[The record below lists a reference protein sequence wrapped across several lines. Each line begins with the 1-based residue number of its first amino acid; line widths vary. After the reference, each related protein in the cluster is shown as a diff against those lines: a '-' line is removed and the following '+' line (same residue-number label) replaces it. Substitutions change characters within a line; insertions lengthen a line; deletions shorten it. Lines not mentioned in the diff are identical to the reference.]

1 MTVSD
6 HELMMRCSRGD
17 SEAFTK
23 LVRRWE
29 RPVWGILSRLG
40 STQPGNRPAAD
51 IDDLTQDVFLRVL
64 SACERYQNSS
74 AFSTWI
80 YRIALN
86 VSRDA
91 FRRKRTQWK
100 LLGNRQQSQPVSRC
114 ELPESIVQ
122 KQELERTIA
131 QALDELPSKL
141 REPLVLRHYGEL
153 TFREVAEI
161 TGIPLGTVK
170 SRVQAGL
177 LQLQSELKRR
187 GIDEQE
193 LES

>member
-6 HELMMRCSRGD
+6 HELMMCCSRGD
-17 SEAFTK
+17 SEAFTM

-29 RPVWGILSRLG
+29 RPVGGILSRLG
-40 STQPGNRPAAD
+40 STQSGNKSSPD
-51 IDDLTQDVFLRVL
+51 IEDLTQDVFLRVL
-64 SACERYQNSS
+64 SACERYHNGC

-91 FRRKRTQWK
+91 FRRNRTQRK
-100 LLGNRQQSQPVSRC
+100 LLGNHKQSTTVSRC

-122 KQELERTIA
+122 KQELEQNIS
-131 QALDELPSKL
+131 QALDELSPKL
-141 REPLVLRHYGEL
+141 RDPLVLKHFGEL
-153 TFREVAEI
+153 TFTEVAEI
-161 TGIPLGTVK
+161 TGLPLGTVK

>member
-1 MTVSD
+1 M
-6 HELMMRCSRGD
+6 
-17 SEAFTK
+17 

-29 RPVWGILSRLG
+29 RPVWGILSRL
-40 STQPGNRPAAD
+40 SSSHPGNKTALD
-51 IDDLTQDVFLRVL
+51 VEDLTQDVFLRVL
-64 SACERYQNSS
+64 SACERYHNGC

-91 FRRKRTQWK
+91 FRRKTTQRK
-100 LLGNRQQSQPVSRC
+100 ILGNHQFSQPASRR
-114 ELPESIVQ
+114 ELPESIVHQ
-122 KQELERTIA
+122 QELERTIA
-131 QALDELPSKL
+131 QSLDELPPKL
-141 REPLVLRHYGEL
+141 REPLVLKHYGEL
-153 TFREVAEI
+153 TFTEVAEI
-161 TGIPLGTVK
+161 TGVPLGTVK
-170 SRVQAGL
+170 SRVQSGL

>member
-1 MTVSD
+1 M
-6 HELMMRCSRGD
+6 
-17 SEAFTK
+17 

-29 RPVWGILSRLG
+29 RPVWGILSRL
-40 STQPGNRPAAD
+40 SSAQSGNKSALD
-51 IDDLTQDVFLRVL
+51 VEDLTQDVFLRVL
-64 SACERYQNSS
+64 SACERYQNSC

-91 FRRKRTQWK
+91 FRRKRTQRK
-100 LLGNRQQSQPVSRC
+100 ILGNRQQSISVSRC

-122 KQELERTIA
+122 KQELERNIA
-131 QALDELPSKL
+131 QALDELPPKL
-141 REPLVLRHYGEL
+141 REPLVLKHYGEL
-153 TFREVAEI
+153 TFTEVAEI
-161 TGIPLGTVK
+161 TGVPLGTVK
-170 SRVQAGL
+170 SRVKAGL

-187 GIDEQE
+187 GIDERE

>member
-1 MTVSD
+1 M
-6 HELMMRCSRGD
+6 
-17 SEAFTK
+17 

-29 RPVWGILSRLG
+29 RPVRRILSRLG
-40 STQPGNRPAAD
+40 SSQSGSKTALD
-51 IDDLTQDVFLRVL
+51 VEDLTQDVFLRVL

-91 FRRKRTQWK
+91 FRRKRTQRK
-100 LLGNRQQSQPVSRC
+100 LLGNHQQSIPASRC

-131 QALDELPSKL
+131 QALDGLPHKL
-141 REPLVLRHYGEL
+141 REPLVLKHYGEL
-153 TFREVAEI
+153 TFTEVAEI
-161 TGIPLGTVK
+161 TGVPLGTVK
-170 SRVQAGL
+170 SRVQKGL
-177 LQLQSELKRR
+177 LQLHSELKRR
-187 GIDEQE
+187 GIDEHE